1 MNKFLILILIFTNF
15 FPDSEWQLKKE
26 KNGIEIYTRSFEG
39 SSFDEFK
46 GITTIEKSSL
56 KEVLAVIL
64 DVENYSELYPDCM
77 NAKILKQ
84 EGEYYDI
91 HYIQTKGPLTIKD
104 RDSVFEQKTE
114 VGKNGKHAR
123 VTLKP
128 LPGYIPENMD
138 MVRVREGSG
147 FWELEEDDN
156 GNVKVTY
163 QYHGEPGGDIPAWL
177 ANSFVE
183 THPLQTL
190 KNLKNR
196 LKTP

>member
-1 MNKFLILILIFTNF
+1 MNKILFLILFFINF
-15 FPDSEWQLKKE
+15 SPEPEWQFQKK
-26 KNGIEIYTRSFEG
+26 KDGIEIFTRSIEG
-39 SSFDEFK
+39 SLFDEFK

-56 KEVLAVIL
+56 KAVLAIIL
-64 DVENYSELYPDCM
+64 DVKNFTKLYPDCM
-77 NAKILKQ
+77 NPKVLKQ

-91 HYIQTKGPLTIKD
+91 HYIQTKGPFAIKD

-114 VGKNGKHAR
+114 IDKNEKYAR

-128 LPGYIPENMD
+128 LPGYIAENND

-147 FWELEEDDN
+147 FWELSEDEK
-156 GNVKVTY
+156 GNVKVVY

-177 ANSFVE
+177 VNSFVE
-183 THPLQTL
+183 THPYQTL

-196 LKTP
+196 LKMP

>member
-1 MNKFLILILIFTNF
+1 MNKFLILILIFINF
-15 FPDSEWQLKKE
+15 FPDSEWQLKKDMD
-26 KNGIEIYTRSFEG
+26 GIEIYTRNVEG

-64 DVENYSELYPDCM
+64 DVNNYSTLYPDCI
-77 NAKILKQ
+77 NPKLLKK
-84 EGEYYDI
+84 EGEYNDI
-91 HYIQTKGPLTIKD
+91 HYIQTKGPFTIKD
-104 RDSVFEQKTE
+104 RDSVFEQKT
-114 VGKNGKHAR
+114 VVDKTGKHAR

-128 LPGYIPENMD
+128 LPDYIAENKD
-138 MVRVREGSG
+138 IVRVREGSG
-147 FWELEEDDN
+147 FWDLEEDDN
-156 GNVKVTY
+156 NSVKVTY

-183 THPLQTL
+183 THPMQTL

>member
-1 MNKFLILILIFTNF
+1 MIFINF
-15 FPDSEWQLKKE
+15 IPDSEWILKKE
-26 KNGIEIYTRSFEG
+26 KNGIEIYTRNVEG

-46 GITTIEKSSL
+46 GITTIVKSSL
-56 KEVLAVIL
+56 KEVLAVIT
-64 DVENYSELYPDCM
+64 DVNNYATLYPDCM
-77 NAKILKQ
+77 NSKLLKK

-91 HYIQTKGPLTIKD
+91 HYIQTKGPFTIKD

-114 VGKNGKHAR
+114 VGKNGKYAR

-128 LPGYIPENMD
+128 LPGYIAENKD

-163 QYHGEPGGDIPAWL
+163 QYHGEPGGDIPSWL

-196 LKTP
+196 VKTH